1 MPKTMMTK
9 VQQSHRAAP
18 GSFSERRQLDAFR
31 QALGAPLRV
40 LQQSSDESG
49 KGEPFW
55 YIDGGNGYVT
65 VSPDGDSFWIG
76 LRGSPMLVAWAR
88 AQLAIFSTIRRV
100 GANSLLAE
108 MAFLPDEREA
118 AVLRQALA
126 LPLSRAV
133 WLHPDRREARP

>member
-1 MPKTMMTK
+1 M
-9 VQQSHRAAP
+9 
-18 GSFSERRQLDAFR
+18 
-31 QALGAPLRV
+31 
-40 LQQSSDESG
+40 QQSSDESG

-55 YIDGGNGYVT
+55 YIDGCNGYVT
-65 VSPDGDSFWIG
+65 VSLDGGGYWIG
-76 LRGSPMLVAWAR
+76 LNGSPMLVAWAR
-88 AQLAIFSTIRRV
+88 AQLEAFSTIRRV